1 MNVKERIRYSFF
13 FKEYLKSGRNNMENV
28 IQVHNL
34 TKIYG
39 KLMAVNHINFEV
51 EKGEIYGFLGPN
63 GAGKTTTLRMLTG
76 IIKPDKG
83 EANILGFNIQKEPL
97 KAKQNIGVVPETS
110 NAYVDLSAWQNMM
123 LMSELYGIPKK
134 EAENRAKNLLD
145 RLGIYDR
152 RDDKVKTFSKGMK
165 QRLILCMALVNDPL
179 LIFLDEPT
187 SGLDVQSTH
196 LIQDILQEFPEQGK
210 TIFLTTHNM
219 DEANNL
225 CDRVAIM
232 NKGQIAAIDRPEKLK
247 NMIKKLKSI
256 EISFD
261 KAVKT
266 KNLSEIPHI
275 TQIRKKGDKFIAY
288 TDNIDG
294 LIHSLAL
301 FAESENLKIVTLNTL
316 DPSLEEVF
324 IELTGEA

>member
-1 MNVKERIRYSFF
+1 
-13 FKEYLKSGRNNMENV
+13 MEHV
-28 IQVHNL
+28 IQVQNL

-51 EKGEIYGFLGPN
+51 LKGEIYGFLGPN

-76 IIKPDKG
+76 IIRPDKG

-134 EAENRAKNLLD
+134 EAENRAENLLD

-152 RDDKVKTFSKGMK
+152 RDDKVNAFSKGMK

-196 LIQDILQEFPEQGK
+196 LIRDILQEFPEQGK

-225 CDRVAIM
+225 CDRVAII

-261 KAVKT
+261 KALNT
-266 KNLSEIPHI
+266 KNLSELPHI
-275 TQIRKKGDKFIAY
+275 TQIRKKGDKFIVF
-288 TDNIDG
+288 TDNVDG
-294 LIHSLAL
+294 LIHSLTL

-324 IELTGEA
+324 VELTGDA